1 MIPDG
6 HAIQG
11 KWGALLAGC
20 LALSVCSGTM
30 ESSATVLPLD
40 SSTTQITPG
49 TAPVSTSPGAAT
61 SADAATNVQADA
73 AGADV
78 ARGDAV
84 VLTEALE
91 GGDYA
96 ALARVVGE
104 RVAPRVGGGAYATA
118 LVDALGARGLVRVA
132 AHLPAGGGGV
142 TGRAGSGGS
151 GTGSTGPGVPL
162 ACTWTSLLATAT
174 TSPLWDEG
182 RREALAR
189 DLTALVTV
197 TGDVA
202 EADTLLLPAGFMR
215 LLTADRDPL
224 TTAIAGTRTP
234 GTATGETPGA
244 GDGQVSGAGDQTPEA
259 GGGRSDPG
267 QVPGVTSPDPDQAP
281 GGDDPGARDPLAL
294 DPKFLASLVRGL
306 MAGETA
312 GGSRIGW
319 VEYARLATTAGGGY
333 SNFPGGTPREVRA
346 RYSSY
351 DPLAAVLTAT
361 ARAPATVLDVL
372 APLLPGADPST
383 LGPSGKG
390 RRPNGVDVY
399 GGTAAPGPSGRN
411 YGNQPSLW
419 VDGSLWEWVAART
432 QRSGTACLEALTAA
446 VASASTLR
454 YQATTPQP
462 NPYEA
467 QATWLTEQATITLA
481 DVGTATWTPTARR
494 ATAVMLANSMGDID
508 NVANAYNYNDLEDSF
523 SISLPKGWRRT
534 QGIALRILL
543 SEVLRDDTA
552 LAVVSWAA
560 EVFITHRLA
569 TDAFKV
575 PPGTTV
581 RNASYYYV
589 RYVSV
594 RDARLYG
601 YVYGSCA
608 IGRGEDGE
616 SPAAGVVLAA
626 LDRGPDPVPD
636 PGAPWRPPATPAQAT
651 QATQAS
657 DRSLTRE
664 QLGDAVADRL
674 RLKVVVVLG
683 AAGLVPREAYALKDG
698 RPAHGWITLGDD
710 GVWHVDQEAALADP
724 IGLNSWLS
732 DAWTEQSFSDVT
744 TWLARNV
751 DDGVLEAQIPR
762 PTDEL
767 RALAR
772 HAVLVAVLTAATALL
787 VYSLSHTHQRRRE
800 RLRPIR
806 EERRRRWRERIGRWY
821 EEE

>member
-1 MIPDG
+1 M
-6 HAIQG
+6 
-11 KWGALLAGC
+11 
-20 LALSVCSGTM
+20 
-30 ESSATVLPLD
+30 
-40 SSTTQITPG
+40 
-49 TAPVSTSPGAAT
+49 
-61 SADAATNVQADA
+61 
-73 AGADV
+73 
-78 ARGDAV
+78 
-84 VLTEALE
+84 LTEALE

-96 ALARVVGE
+96 ALVRAVGE

-118 LVDALGARGLVRVA
+118 LVDALGARGMVRVA
-132 AHLPAGGGGV
+132 AHLPTGDGTLPAGFAGGAEGARGCRVGG
-142 TGRAGSGGS
+142 AD
-151 GTGSTGPGVPL
+151 GTGVAGAGL

-174 TSPLWDEG
+174 SSPLWDEG

-189 DLTALVTV
+189 DLASLVTT

-202 EADTLLLPAGFMR
+202 DADTLLLPLGFRR
-215 LLTADRDPL
+215 LLTADQDPL
-224 TTAIAGTRTP
+224 TAAAAGTQ
-234 GTATGETPGA
+234 APGA
-244 GDGQVSGAGDQTPEA
+244 GDNQALDSE
-259 GGGRSDPG
+259 GG
-267 QVPGVTSPDPDQAP
+267 
-281 GGDDPGARDPLAL
+281 RDPLAL

-306 MAGETA
+306 MAGETGA
-312 GGSRIGW
+312 TTGGSRVGW

-333 SNFPGGTPREVRA
+333 SNFPGGAPQEVRA

-361 ARAPATVLDVL
+361 ARTPTTVLDVL

-419 VDGSLWEWVAART
+419 VDGSLWAWVAARA
-432 QRSGTACLEALTAA
+432 QKAGPACLEALTAA

-454 YQATTPQP
+454 YQATTPRP

-481 DVGTATWTPTARR
+481 DVGTTAWTPPARR
-494 ATAVMLANSMGDID
+494 AAAVMLANSMGDID
-508 NVANAYNYNDLEDSF
+508 NVANAYNYNKLEDSF
-523 SISLPKGWRRT
+523 SGSLPKGWRRT

-575 PPGTTV
+575 PPGTGV

-683 AAGLVPREAYALKDG
+683 AAGLVPRKAYTLKDG
-698 RPAHGWITLGDD
+698 RPAHDWITLGDD
-710 GVWHVDQEAALADP
+710 GAWHVDQEAALADP
-724 IGLNSWLS
+724 IGLDTWLN
-732 DAWTEQSFSDVT
+732 DAWTEQSFSGVT
-744 TWLARNV
+744 TWLTRNV

-787 VYSLSHTHQRRRE
+787 VYNLSHTRQRRRNR
-800 RLRPIR
+800 RLLRREKRRRRR
-806 EERRRRWRERIGRWY
+806 EERRRSY
-821 EEE
+821 EHPGSEIILTTDITF